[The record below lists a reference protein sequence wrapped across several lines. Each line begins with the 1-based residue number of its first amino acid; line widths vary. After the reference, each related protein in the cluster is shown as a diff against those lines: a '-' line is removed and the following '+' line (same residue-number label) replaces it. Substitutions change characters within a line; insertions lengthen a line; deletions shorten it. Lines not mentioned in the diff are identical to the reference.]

1 LDFILCLFFVFFLV
15 LSATLAALL
24 VFLTLLLCHF
34 FLRRLLAPF
43 RVSCFAPLMLRIKY
57 RATGAYPKKLR
68 TNLGVILCT
77 IDSHFIRFGREAEAG
92 LTWHDF
98 DVRASF

>member
-1 LDFILCLFFVFFLV
+1 
-15 LSATLAALL
+15 
-24 VFLTLLLCHF
+24 
-34 FLRRLLAPF
+34 
-43 RVSCFAPLMLRIKY
+43 MLRIKY

-77 IDSHFIRFGREAEAG
+77 IDSHFIRFGREAETG
-92 LTWHDF
+92 LPWHDF